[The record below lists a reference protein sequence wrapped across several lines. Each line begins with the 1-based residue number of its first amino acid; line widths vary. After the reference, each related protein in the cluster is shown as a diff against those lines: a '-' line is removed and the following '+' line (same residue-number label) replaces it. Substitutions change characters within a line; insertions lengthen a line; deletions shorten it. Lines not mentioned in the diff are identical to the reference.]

1 MSLKDR
7 NIITRVIIC
16 FKSRHNKPVGRN
28 LMFASSITSVNHSL
42 DQLLENV
49 VSSLFLTPLSSFPI
63 LSTLLYLPSV
73 GNESLY
79 VLIFLSVFILY
90 KWANTHIFPYI
101 PFFIFC
107 VNIKTLLTNNSHTI
121 KFTHL
126 KGTCHCF
133 FSIFTVMW
141 SLPQF

>member
-1 MSLKDR
+1 
-7 NIITRVIIC
+7 
-16 FKSRHNKPVGRN
+16 
-28 LMFASSITSVNHSL
+28 MFASSITSVNHSL

-90 KWANTHIFPYI
+90 K
-101 PFFIFC
+101 
-107 VNIKTLLTNNSHTI
+107 
-121 KFTHL
+121 
-126 KGTCHCF
+126 
-133 FSIFTVMW
+133 
-141 SLPQF
+141 